1 MSVLSTVQLRPARAA
16 DVDFLYR
23 LHQAAMQNYV
33 SQTWGWDEAWQQQHF
48 YQHFEPSVCQII
60 VAEGHDVGVLSVA
73 RHAEVVY
80 LRNIA
85 VLPTYQ
91 GRGIGTHLITALL
104 DEAHSGGKRLV
115 LQVLKVNRARH
126 LYARLGFTLT
136 GETATHYVMHALPK
150 GTAPSRCQ
158 G

>member
-1 MSVLSTVQLRPARAA
+1 MSPRR
-16 DVDFLYR
+16 
-23 LHQAAMQNYV
+23 
-33 SQTWGWDEAWQQQHF
+33 GGGDEAWQQQHF
-48 YQHFEPSVCQII
+48 YQHFDPSGCQVI
-60 VAEGHDVGVLSVA
+60 VAEGHDVGVLSVV

-80 LRNIA
+80 LSNIA
-85 VLPTYQ
+85 VLPIYQ

-104 DEAHSGGKRLV
+104 DEAHRGGRRLA

-126 LYARLGFTLT
+126 LYARLGFTIT

-150 GTAPSRCQ
+150 GTASSGGR

>member
-1 MSVLSTVQLRPARAA
+1 MSVLSTVQLRPAREA
-16 DVDFLYR
+16 DVDFLYH
-23 LHQAAMQNYV
+23 LHKAAMQDYV
-33 SQTWGWDEAWQQQHF
+33 AQTWGWDEAWQQQYV
-48 YQHFEPSVCQII
+48 YQHFDPSMCQII
-60 VAEGHDVGVLSVA
+60 VAEGHDVGVLSVVSD
-73 RHAEVVY
+73 AEVVY

-104 DEAHSGGKRLV
+104 DEADRSSKRLT

-126 LYARLGFTLT
+126 LYARLGFTIT
-136 GETATHYVMHALPK
+136 GETATHYVMQAVPK
-150 GTAPSRCQ
+150 GTAPAGGR